1 MFVHTGLLRV
11 LIVLLGLG
19 LALAAGLLHVM
30 SLDMAVA
37 FPEAAH
43 LPIPIFVAV
52 VVGLLPGLVALHALW
67 MILDL
72 VDHGA
77 ACSSATVGLL
87 GRIRRCFT
95 VTAVY
100 VPLTLIVVWVA
111 MLPLQHPSVLL
122 VGLGGEVVALFL
134 MALAALLER
143 LIDRQRSGAGNA
155 PT

>member
-1 MFVHTGLLRV
+1 MFVYTGLLRA
-11 LIVLLGLG
+11 LMVLLGLG
-19 LALAAGLLHVM
+19 VALAVGLLYIE

-37 FPEAAH
+37 FPEVAH
-43 LPIPIFVAV
+43 LRIPIFVAV
-52 VVGLLPGLVALHALW
+52 MVGLLPGLVAVHALW

-77 ACSSATVGLL
+77 SCSSATVGLL

-100 VPLTLIVVWVA
+100 VPVALIVVWVA
-111 MLPLQHPSVLL
+111 LLPLQHPSVLL

-134 MALAALLER
+134 MTLAALLER
-143 LIDRQRSGAGNA
+143 LLGRHRPSVVSA